1 MITEKTDL
9 LSDVKKFASKFI
21 DTWVYT
27 SKEWC
32 KKESSAPYYLLA
44 GGVVLAAEGE
54 LYNIMNGHYKGKAN
68 DNVRTRLHKIAEKHG
83 YYIEQGYHWS
93 WHFIEK

>member
-1 MITEKTDL
+1 
-9 LSDVKKFASKFI
+9 
-21 DTWVYT
+21 
-27 SKEWC
+27 
-32 KKESSAPYYLLA
+32 
-44 GGVVLAAEGE
+44 LAAEGE

-68 DNVRTRLHKIAEKHG
+68 DNVRNRLHKIAEKHG